1 MSANLITFAH
11 FAVASEMIVA
21 NAGLADTRIKTRIVE
36 LGPATKAERGKT
48 GFQLILGAHIVPTT
62 NCNLKGHELWAH
74 VF

>member
-48 GFQLILGAHIVPTT
+48 GFQLILGAQHPQVVYGFNDQLQP
-62 NCNLKGHELWAH
+62 
-74 VF
+74 